1 MIKRLAVKIGTS
13 TLTYETGALNI
24 RRVESLVKVL
34 SDIKNA
40 GVEIIIIT
48 SGAVG
53 VGMGKLGILQKPSDT
68 ATKQACA
75 AVGQCELMHIYDKL
89 FMEYNHTVA
98 QVLLTRDV
106 TEDTLRRENVQNTLE
121 KLLSL
126 GAIPIVNEND
136 TVSVEELLRV
146 VTFGDNDTL
155 SAIVSD
161 IAAVD
166 LLVIMS
172 DIDGLYDG
180 NPKENPNANLIKR
193 VSEINEEIE
202 SVATGAGSSLGTGG
216 MQTKIE
222 AAKILLKS
230 GIDMR
235 IVSGANPLILYDIL
249 DGKEVG
255 TLFSDKGE

>member
-40 GVEIIIIT
+40 GVEVIMIT

-53 VGMGKLGILQKPSDT
+53 VGMGKLGIRSKPSDT
-68 ATKQACA
+68 ETKQACA

-98 QVLLTRDV
+98 QLLLTRDV
-106 TEDTLRRENVQNTLE
+106 TEDERRRENVSNTIE

-136 TVSVEELLRV
+136 TVAVEELLRV

-161 IAAVD
+161 IASVD

-180 NPKENPNANLIKR
+180 NPKENSDAKLIKR
-193 VSEINEEIE
+193 VYEIDDEIE
-202 SVATGAGSSLGTGG
+202 SVACGAGSALGTGG

-222 AAKILLKS
+222 AARLLLAK

-235 IVSGANPLILYDIL
+235 IVSGADPNILYDII
-249 DGKEVG
+249 DDSDVG
-255 TLFSDKGE
+255 TLFSARE

>member
-1 MIKRLAVKIGTS
+1 MIKRMAVKIGTS

-89 FMEYNHTVA
+89 FLEYNHTVA

-136 TVSVEELLRV
+136 TVSVVELLRV

-180 NPKENPNANLIKR
+180 NPRENPDAKLIKR

-202 SVATGAGSSLGTGG
+202 GVASGSGSSLGTGG

-222 AAKILLKS
+222 AAKILFES

-235 IVSGANPLILYDIL
+235 IVSGANPLILYDII

-255 TLFSDKGE
+255 TLFSSKE